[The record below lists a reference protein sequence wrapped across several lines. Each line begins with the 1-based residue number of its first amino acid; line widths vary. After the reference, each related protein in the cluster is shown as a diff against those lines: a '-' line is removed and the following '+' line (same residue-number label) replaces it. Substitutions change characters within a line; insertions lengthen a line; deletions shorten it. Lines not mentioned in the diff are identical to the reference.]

1 MAVRR
6 TTAATRPSPSLQA
19 LLGLSGL
26 LARGKAGGLLS
37 EALALVLE
45 GVGASRGAAYEASD
59 DGLELKADVG
69 LPATLRAYI
78 RTFPSSE
85 VPWFPAQT
93 AAKKRR
99 VVTETEAQKALAG
112 RIDPDLVG
120 SAGWATIAA
129 APILIGRDVLGVLVV
144 AASAPEMLS
153 PEAPFVLET
162 AANMLALSM
171 AHEKAREHAAAL
183 VEATKVAGD
192 SHEGRGA
199 DAKLARLAILGSL
212 AAGFADEMRWPLS
225 SLGTQLEEQE
235 KLIGHLRVR
244 FPGVASALD
253 DLARIQDEA
262 TTALRFARTAGTRLL
277 SALEDSSAEPVDLE
291 DLAHEAA
298 ALVEPTARG
307 KNVDLLVTVM
317 HGTAPV
323 VVGKRSDLG
332 QLLLALITN
341 GVEACA
347 AAAAAA
353 STKAGEGEQ
362 KPLVCVAITREMDR
376 VVVRVEDAG
385 PGIPPDVRA
394 RIFDP
399 FFTTKKD
406 ALGIGLTLARQVA
419 ASHGGA
425 LELDRSELGG
435 ALVRVVLPAAPAD
448 VVVLR
453 DQPPPPS
460 RRKPLFDASEAVIAP
475 SSPIHSP
482 STARDGWTSAPK
494 PIEQRKSRRPVRAPV
509 PIPNALV
516 VTADTDV
523 CAPTQRVPRT
533 PSGGHAAQTPKVPD
547 VAPACVSRTTAPRVT
562 IVSSPGRA
570 QDSSQMAT
578 QKLPPKVARTNLT
591 PGGSLV
597 PTDRVPEAPRR
608 APRSRRSKESPQ

>member
-1 MAVRR
+1 MAARR
-6 TTAATRPSPSLQA
+6 TTATTRPSPSLQA

-26 LARGKAGGLLS
+26 LARGKPGGLLS

-45 GVGASRGAAYEASD
+45 GVGAQRGAAYEATE

-78 RTFPSSE
+78 GTFPSAE

-99 VVTETEAQKALAG
+99 ITTEMDAATALAG
-112 RIDPDLVG
+112 RIDRELVN
-120 SAGWATIAA
+120 SAGWGTILAM
-129 APILIGRDVLGVLVV
+129 PILIGRDVLGALVV
-144 AASAPEMLS
+144 ATPSAEMLS

-171 AHEKAREHAAAL
+171 AHEKAQGRAAAL
-183 VEATKVAGD
+183 AAEEVKPVAGAL
-192 SHEGRGA
+192 ERRGA

-277 SALEDSSAEPVDLE
+277 SALEDSSAEPVDLG

-298 ALVEPTARG
+298 ALVEPTARAR
-307 KNVDLLVTVM
+307 NVDLLVTAV
-317 HGTAPV
+317 HGSSPI

-332 QLLLALITN
+332 QLLLSLLTN

-347 AAAAAA
+347 VAAEAGTKA
-353 STKAGEGEQ
+353 KAGEEPQ
-362 KPLVCVAITREMDR
+362 KPLVCVTVTRDKEQ

-385 PGIPPDVRA
+385 AGVPPDMRA
-394 RIFDP
+394 RIFDA
-399 FFTTKKD
+399 FFTTKKES
-406 ALGIGLTLARQVA
+406 LGLGLTLARQVA
-419 ASHGGA
+419 VAHRGT
-425 LELDRSELGG
+425 LELDRSDLGG
-435 ALVRVVLPAAPAD
+435 ALLKVVLPAAPIGVSAA
-448 VVVLR
+448 R
-453 DQPPPPS
+453 NHPPPPS
-460 RRKPLFDASEAVIAP
+460 RRKPLGSP
-475 SSPIHSP
+475 SVPPAGP
-482 STARDGWTSAPK
+482 STARDGWTSAPRA
-494 PIEQRKSRRPVRAPV
+494 IEQKTPRKPVRAPLPV
-509 PIPNALV
+509 GNALV
-516 VTADTDV
+516 VAADTDV

-533 PSGGHAAQTPKVPD
+533 PSGGHAAQTPKVPA
-547 VAPACVSRTTAPRVT
+547 VVMSHRSRTAPRVD
-562 IVSSPGRA
+562 IVSSPKGY
-570 QDSSQMAT
+570 DSSQIAT
-578 QKLPPKVARTNLT
+578 QKIAPKPPRTSTT
-591 PGGSLV
+591 PGGSVV
-597 PTDRVPEAPRR
+597 PTARVPEAPKR